1 MSLDLTPEQLRSNL
15 SPKSLE
21 RISGKTVH
29 PWIVGET
36 GTSQPRDL
44 SSGGRNQK
52 LTWAKRAIQAL
63 KNAVKTGTKLFQN
76 HGKGTNS
83 HDERASIGEV
93 VETFERTLPDGRTQ
107 AIAVGLLDGDYPDLD
122 VCSIEAEVEWN
133 QDGEVLDVPLVS
145 AVALGSSKT
154 DSPAFP
160 GAQRLASLQ
169 FFGEDKEDD
178 QKQETRTMTYAEIK
192 AGVEELG
199 LAPHRL
205 FSADQIREDNRIM
218 KDISSDFEKQMEP
231 LTAERDKLAEENKTL
246 AEKAEA
252 GAAAIKT
259 VAISTGR
266 KSLESAIPEGTTD
279 KQRKFLLDEFSPESE
294 DDLTPEA
301 LTGYVEAGTKR
312 FADLAKMF
320 GGESARSG
328 GGESDGDE
336 SGDSEPADELLKAIT
351 G

>member
-36 GTSQPRDL
+36 GTSQPKDL
-44 SSGGRNQK
+44 SSGGNGVR
-52 LTWAKRAIQAL
+52 LSWAKKAIQAL
-63 KNAVKTGTKLFQN
+63 KNAVKAGTKLFQN

-83 HDERASIGEV
+83 HDDRKPIGEV
-93 VETFERTLPDGRTQ
+93 VETFERELPDGRTQ
-107 AIAVGLLDGDYPDLD
+107 AIAVGLLDSDYPDLD

-133 QDGEVLDVPLVS
+133 ERGEVLDVPVVS
-145 AVALGSSKT
+145 AVALGSSRT

-169 FFGEDKEDD
+169 FFGEDKTED

-205 FSADQIREDNRIM
+205 FSVEQIREDNRLM
-218 KDISSDFEKQMEP
+218 KDISKDFEAKMEP

-252 GAAAIKT
+252 GAAAVRT
-259 VAISTGR
+259 VALSTGR
-266 KSLESAIPEGTTD
+266 KSLESVIPEGTTD

-320 GGESARSG
+320 GGESSPPG
-328 GGESDGDE
+328 GGENGKEE
-336 SGDSEPADELLKAIT
+336 SEDSEPADELLKAIV